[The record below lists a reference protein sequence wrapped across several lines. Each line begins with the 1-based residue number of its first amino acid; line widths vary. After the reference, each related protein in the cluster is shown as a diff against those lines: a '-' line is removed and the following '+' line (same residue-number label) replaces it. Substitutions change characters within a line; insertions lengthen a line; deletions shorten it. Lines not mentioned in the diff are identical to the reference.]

1 MKIGLLIPT
10 TSNKRNW
17 KDVKESYLFLYTIKS
32 FFSTYDKEND
42 YVFYI
47 GVDRGDKI
55 FDNKES
61 QEYLINF
68 FGLFKNISIDFTYM
82 DNIVKGHLTVMW
94 TRLFK
99 KAYNDNCDYFFQCG
113 DDIIFA
119 TKGWTNACINKL
131 KENNDIGVS
140 GPVTNNPR
148 ILTQSM
154 ISRKHMEIFGYYF
167 PEEIINW
174 FCDDWINEVYKSI
187 NKLFF
192 IKDHYC
198 NNAGGKPRYQINNS
212 RPGQWA
218 DTSDRM
224 MREICTNIVKRDVE
238 KIYNYLESS

>member
-32 FFSTYDKEND
+32 FFNTYDKENA

-61 QEYLINF
+61 QEYLTNF
-68 FGLFKNISIDFTYM
+68 FSLFKNISIDFTYM
-82 DNIVKGHLTVMW
+82 DNIAKGHLTLMW
-94 TRLFK
+94 TKLFN
-99 KAYNDNCDYFFQCG
+99 KAYSENCDYFFQCG
-113 DDIIFA
+113 DDIIFT
-119 TKGWTNACINKL
+119 TKGWVNACINKL

-140 GPVTNNPR
+140 GPINNNPR

-154 ISRKHMEIFGYYF
+154 VSRKHMEIFGYYF

-192 IKDHYC
+192 IREHYC
-198 NNAGGKPRYQINNS
+198 HNGGGPPRYQINNS
-212 RPGQWA
+212 ENY
-218 DTSDRM
+218 SNSNMM
-224 MREICTNIVKRDVE
+224 MRTICTNIVKRDVE
-238 KIYNYLESS
+238 KINSYLDSS

>member
-17 KDVKESYLFLYTIKS
+17 KDVKESYLFLNTIKS
-32 FFSTYDKEND
+32 FFNTYDKEND

-47 GVDRGDKI
+47 GVDCKDKI

-61 QEYLINF
+61 QEYLTKF
-68 FGLFKNISIDFTYM
+68 FSLFKNISIDFTYM
-82 DNIVKGHLTVMW
+82 DNIAKGHLTVMW
-94 TRLFK
+94 TTLFK
-99 KAYNDNCDYFFQCG
+99 KAYNEKCDYFFQCG

-119 TKGWTNACINKL
+119 TKGWINACINKL

-140 GPVTNNPR
+140 GPVNNNPR

-154 ISRKHMEIFGYYF
+154 VSRKHIEIFGYYF

-192 IKDHYC
+192 IKEHYC
-198 NNAGGKPRYQINNS
+198 HNAGGQPRYQINNS
-212 RPGQWA
+212 ENYNN
-218 DTSDRM
+218 SNRM
-224 MREICTNIVKRDVE
+224 MRVICTNIVKRDIE
-238 KIYNYLESS
+238 KLNNYLHST

>member
-167 PEEIINW
+167 PETIINW
-174 FCDDWINEVYKSI
+174 CCDNWISDVYKKF
-187 NKLFF
+187 NLF
-192 IKDHYC
+192 
-198 NNAGGKPRYQINNS
+198 KP
-212 RPGQWA
+212 
-218 DTSDRM
+218 
-224 MREICTNIVKRDVE
+224 
-238 KIYNYLESS
+238 